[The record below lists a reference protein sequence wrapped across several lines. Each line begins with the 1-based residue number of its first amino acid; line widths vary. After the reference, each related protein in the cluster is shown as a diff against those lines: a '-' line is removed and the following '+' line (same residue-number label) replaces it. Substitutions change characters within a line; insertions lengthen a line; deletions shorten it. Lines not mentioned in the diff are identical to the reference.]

1 MENARDFAL
10 PSSRSGAWNSQAS
23 ISAPSFNLVALD
35 RNRTRWFAI
44 FSQEIANAR
53 NGLRSFLRRSQ
64 TRATVC
70 DLLSGDRKCT
80 RWFAI
85 FCQEIANARDGLQSS
100 ARRSQM
106 RAMVCDLLSGDRKC
120 TRRLAIFSRRSKSIP
135 FIFKKILW
143 SHRYRQLRSF

>member
-1 MENARDFAL
+1 M
-10 PSSRSGAWNSQAS
+10 
-23 ISAPSFNLVALD
+23 
-35 RNRTRWFAI
+35 
-44 FSQEIANAR
+44 
-53 NGLRSFLRRSQ
+53 
-64 TRATVC
+64 RATVC
-70 DLLSGDRKCT
+70 DLFSGDHKRAQ
-80 RWFAI
+80 RFAI
-85 FCQEIANARDGLQSS
+85 FSQEIANARDGLQSS